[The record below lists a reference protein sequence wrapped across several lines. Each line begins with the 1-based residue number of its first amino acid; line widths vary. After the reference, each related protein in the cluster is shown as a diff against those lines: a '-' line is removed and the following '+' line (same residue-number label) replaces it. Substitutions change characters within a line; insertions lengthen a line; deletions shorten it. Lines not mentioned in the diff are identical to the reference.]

1 MYKCKGVDFGCELF
15 SNNTICDMC
24 TFLQSSDAELGLF
37 GMIKPKLK
45 CPIEPGKYD
54 LNEMNANLD
63 MISNLPLEGFLWH
76 VLITSFRGEDDE
88 REMVSCF
95 NVYVRVF
102 HASKRKPR
110 V

>member
-15 SNNTICDMC
+15 SNNTHCDLC
-24 TFLQSSDAELGLF
+24 TLFSSSDSEMGLF
-37 GMIKPKLK
+37 GLIKPKLK
-45 CPIEPGKYD
+45 CPIEPGEYD
-54 LNEMNANLD
+54 LNEVISNME

-95 NVYVRVF
+95 SVYVRVF
-102 HASKRKPR
+102 ISTRRKS
-110 V
+110 